1 MSNKNTIEEIN
12 KEIRKCKKCR
22 LYLNRKNP
30 VPGEGSINTSIMII
44 GEAPGY
50 FEDIQGRPF
59 VGQAGKIL
67 DELLSIANLNREKV
81 FITNIVKCRPPENRV
96 PKDDEI
102 NSCKDY
108 LEKQIEIINP
118 KIIIT
123 LGNVS
128 TQYIFN
134 KYGLEFE
141 SMSSIHGKI
150 FDIIEYKIKIIPLYH
165 PAAALYNPK
174 IEKIMKNDWK
184 KISLFLKNIV

>member
-1 MSNKNTIEEIN
+1 MSNKNIIIEEIS

-22 LYLNRKNP
+22 LHLSRKNP
-30 VPGEGSINTSIMII
+30 VPGEGNINSSILII

-50 FEDIQGRPF
+50 FEDIQGKPF

-96 PKDDEI
+96 PRNDEI
-102 NSCKDY
+102 DSCKDF

-134 KYGLEFE
+134 KYGLEFK
-141 SMSSIHGKI
+141 SMSRIHGKI
-150 FDIIEYKIKIIPLYH
+150 FDIIEYKIKVIPLYH

-184 KISLFLKNIV
+184 KISLIFKKT

>member
-1 MSNKNTIEEIN
+1 MSNKSIIIEEIS

-22 LYLNRKNP
+22 LHLSRKNP
-30 VPGEGSINTSIMII
+30 VPGEGNINSSILII

-50 FEDIQGRPF
+50 FEDIQGKPF

-102 NSCKDY
+102 DSCKDY

-134 KYGLEFE
+134 KYGLEFK
-141 SMSSIHGKI
+141 SMSRIHGKI
-150 FDIIEYKIKIIPLYH
+150 FDIIEYKIKVISLYH

-184 KISLFLKNIV
+184 KISLIFKKT

>member
-1 MSNKNTIEEIN
+1 MSSKNIIIEEIN
-12 KEIRKCKKCR
+12 EEIRKCKKCR
-22 LYLNRKNP
+22 LHLSRKKP
-30 VPGEGSINTSIMII
+30 VPGEGNINTSILII

-50 FEDIQGRPF
+50 FEDIQGKPF

-81 FITNIVKCRPPENRV
+81 FITNVVKCRPPENRV
-96 PKDDEI
+96 PRDDEI

-108 LEKQIEIINP
+108 LERQIEIINP

-134 KYGLEFE
+134 KYGLKFR

-150 FDIIEYKIKIIPLYH
+150 FNIMEYKIKVIPLYH

-184 KISLFLKNIV
+184 KISSIL